1 MRRIVLRLWCGGAE
15 RFGRTGSVG
24 AEHSVF
30 AAAVSCGGN
39 LRKGD
44 DMRNNPEEY
53 EYARC
58 RGGDDEYSVREELG
72 NYIFVYYLCYC
83 GGSSVAEKCECQSGC
98 ASDCGQKRRFRE
110 DVLRGIAR
118 RHARKAQHIEFPPA
132 FSCGDDYEIDESDER
147 NGIDYYAEHAYQ
159 SVIVQPI
166 YALCGDVSVASEQGS
181 VFGIYLI
188 SQ

>member
-58 RGGDDEYSVREELG
+58 RGGDDEYSVREELRD
-72 NYIFVYYLCYC
+72 NIFVDYLCYC
-83 GGSSVAEKCECQSGC
+83 GGSSVAEKSECQPRY
-98 ASDCGQKRRFRE
+98 ASDCGQKRRFGE
-110 DVLRGIAR
+110 DVLCGVAR
-118 RHARKAQHIEFPPA
+118 RHARKAQHIELPSAFPRR
-132 FSCGDDYEIDESDER
+132 DDDEIDKPD
-147 NGIDYYAEHAYQ
+147 D
-159 SVIVQPI
+159 
-166 YALCGDVSVASEQGS
+166 GD
-181 VFGIYLI
+181 
-188 SQ
+188 